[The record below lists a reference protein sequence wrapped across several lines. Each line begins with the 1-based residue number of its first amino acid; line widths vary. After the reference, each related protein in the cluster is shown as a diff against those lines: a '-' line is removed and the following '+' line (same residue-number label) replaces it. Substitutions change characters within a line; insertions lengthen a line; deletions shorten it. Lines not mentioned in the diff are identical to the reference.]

1 MNKMKMKKQDNTLAW
16 IIIAALIIFLFG
28 GFGMTGF
35 GYGGMMGN
43 YGFSG
48 MWIFGWLFMALIFVA
63 LILFIVWLI
72 KQLQNPQRRI

>member
-1 MNKMKMKKQDNTLAW
+1 MKDKNLLLW
-16 IIIAALIIFLFG
+16 ILGIVVLFSLFSGFGLFG
-28 GFGMTGF
+28 FGG

-48 MWIFGWLFMALIFVA
+48 MWLFGWLFMALIFTA

-72 KQLQNPQRRI
+72 KELQGKR

>member
-1 MNKMKMKKQDNTLAW
+1 MKDKNLLLW
-16 IIIAALIIFLFG
+16 ILGIIVLFSLFG
-28 GFGMTGF
+28 RFGLGS

-48 MWIFGWLFMALIFVA
+48 MWLFGWLFMALIFTA

-72 KQLQNPQRRI
+72 KELQGKR